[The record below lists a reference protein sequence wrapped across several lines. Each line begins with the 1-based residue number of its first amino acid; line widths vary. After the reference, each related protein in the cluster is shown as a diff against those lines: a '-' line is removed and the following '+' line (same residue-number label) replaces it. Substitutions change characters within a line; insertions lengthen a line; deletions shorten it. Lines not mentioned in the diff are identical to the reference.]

1 MTMPTTEF
9 ASPITSM
16 FSASVL
22 INFVCSSNQTL
33 NCTGINHV
41 DVVGIVL
48 KMLFG
53 VLVLLGATWG
63 CRIFGSDTGECTE
76 QAEFLQYMPFCGP
89 LLPYTTCVPRAQT
102 LWYNHSVKSKDLFL
116 AQICI
121 IEQPRRGRENK
132 DCQDALKN
140 YMCWLNFPRC
150 DNAGRSLIMCRSV
163 CENFFKACMQHKDL
177 WRCGDP
183 QYVNGYSA
191 EISTT
196 AGELQYFRYPFPG
209 SPFRDNEFTSD
220 KLEAL
225 VVCTPSLLNGVN
237 ERQGFPFLLLA
248 LITLSTLNTY

>member
-140 YMCWLNFPRC
+140 YMRAWY
-150 DNAGRSLIMCRSV
+150 
-163 CENFFKACMQHKDL
+163 DL